1 MQLLQRRDIGDKI
14 RATVDFIKENFK
26 SLMLSSL
33 IFAIPL
39 GVTLGY
45 FMSKYQLMVNQ
56 LVQEAQ
62 DDPANANP
70 FELFSQLFD
79 NTTLAMLV
87 LSQFLSVML
96 MTAIFSYIEIYEE
109 RESSNISVSEV
120 LNRTFSNLPRVL
132 LTYITI
138 MFLFAIIMIIL
149 VLGLTPVMSSIKGG
163 ADGATGLRILS
174 IMMIVFGIIMLLL
187 LLFVGVGIYLSL
199 SPIVASREKASPIEA
214 IRTSYNLIKGEWWLT
229 FGFLV
234 IMIILQ
240 SLISTIISIPL
251 SVMSGVSA
259 VSPEAI
265 DEPKTLIISS
275 VTYILSSLVGIIYY
289 VGVALQYYDLK
300 ARG

>member
-132 LTYITI
+132 LTYITM
-138 MFLFAIIMIIL
+138 MFLFAIIMIFL
-149 VLGLTPVMSSIKGG
+149 VLGLAPVMSSIKGG

-199 SPIVASREKASPIEA
+199 SPIVASREKANPIEA

-259 VSPEAI
+259 VSPETV
-265 DEPKTLIISS
+265 DESKTLIISS
-275 VTYILSSLVGIIYY
+275 ITYILSSLVGVIYY
-289 VGVALQYYDLK
+289 VGVAFQYYDLK